1 MKINFLSF
9 LSLQNSKI
17 SYLTGNKLGYEW
29 WWASFIGINKKTN
42 EYKPFFVEYYLM
54 NPRIAKKKTLKPIPS
69 YFMVKSG
76 TYGYDANE
84 INNFYDMKDV
94 LLDENT
100 MNIQHVNNYFN
111 ANETYIS
118 GFVNGSNNDFLF
130 NDKIN
135 NNYMEWNLTVNKK
148 KSYDLGYPT
157 SKLFRKLNFAQMYW
171 HIPGLYTEYNGTILY
186 NNETYNVISDL
197 SYGYQDKNWGT
208 RLTPKWVWLNC
219 NNFIDE
225 NGNKLNSS
233 IAIGGSIPVIFN
245 VKFFETL
252 IIIFYHNNNK
262 YEFNFSKFWQIMNQK
277 INIYKDDK
285 YIYYN
290 INATNSKAN
299 LKINFKCDIKKMFL
313 VNYQEFDGLVSHK
326 ELYNGHHAFGTI
338 TINNQTIYGE
348 LGGCEYGVK

>member
-1 MKINFLSF
+1 
-9 LSLQNSKI
+9 
-17 SYLTGNKLGYEW
+17 
-29 WWASFIGINKKTN
+29 
-42 EYKPFFVEYYLM
+42 
-54 NPRIAKKKTLKPIPS
+54 
-69 YFMVKSG
+69 
-76 TYGYDANE
+76 
-84 INNFYDMKDV
+84 
-94 LLDENT
+94 
-100 MNIQHVNNYFN
+100 
-111 ANETYIS
+111 
-118 GFVNGSNNDFLF
+118 
-130 NDKIN
+130 
-135 NNYMEWNLTVNKK
+135 MEWNLTVNKK